1 MGRGRQSEAR
11 RAHREGN
18 GERVVGAQSALHRRQ
33 HGQASRAGVGGAV
46 SGMNLS
52 YDDSVEV
59 VNAIRDG
66 LIEHNR
72 KVAGLGD
79 PVPINVAVRA
89 DSGQERGGVVA
100 RFNLDTHYVDLDWI
114 DEAWR
119 GSGHGRAMFELVE
132 KKARTL
138 GAG

>member
-1 MGRGRQSEAR
+1 M
-11 RAHREGN
+11 
-18 GERVVGAQSALHRRQ
+18 
-33 HGQASRAGVGGAV
+33 

-79 PVPINVAVRA
+79 PVPINVAVRD
-89 DSGQERGGVVA
+89 DSGQVRGGVVA
-100 RFNLDTHYVDLDWI
+100 RFNLDTLYVDLVWI
-114 DEAWR
+114 DEALR

-132 KKARTL
+132 KKVIECF
-138 GAG
+138 